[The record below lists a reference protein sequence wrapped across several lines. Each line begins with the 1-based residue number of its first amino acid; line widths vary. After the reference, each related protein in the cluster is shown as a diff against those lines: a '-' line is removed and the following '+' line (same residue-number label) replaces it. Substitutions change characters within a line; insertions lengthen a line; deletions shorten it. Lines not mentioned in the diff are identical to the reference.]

1 MTLLRV
7 LVGGSIG
14 RSLIAP
20 ALPRFRQQHPALQ
33 VHLVDRAQ
41 ESRTDDCTAAIR
53 IGVVPDSEAV
63 VQEVGWI
70 RTVTCAAPGFL
81 AVKGTPRLPQDL
93 APHDCVAVIDAHT
106 SIAQSWVFEGKGT
119 RHVLVPRAP
128 LAFSDPESAVAA
140 AVRGA
145 GFVRLPSIDVDQPV
159 AAGLLQPVLEEWNVR
174 VPVSITVSR
183 DRECHDLMHAL
194 TALIAGLIPR
204 STASAETL
212 V

>member
-1 MTLLRV
+1 
-7 LVGGSIG
+7 
-14 RSLIAP
+14 
-20 ALPRFRQQHPALQ
+20 
-33 VHLVDRAQ
+33 
-41 ESRTDDCTAAIR
+41 
-53 IGVVPDSEAV
+53 
-63 VQEVGWI
+63 
-70 RTVTCAAPGFL
+70 
-81 AVKGTPRLPQDL
+81 
-93 APHDCVAVIDAHT
+93 
-106 SIAQSWVFEGKGT
+106 VFEGKGT

-159 AAGLLQPVLEEWNVR
+159 AAGLLQPVLEEWNVL

-183 DRECHDLMHAL
+183 DRESHDLMHAL

-204 STASAETL
+204 STSSAETL